1 MLRTI
6 TKIYPKIVGFSN
18 LVRLNSGQTNK
29 IEEKTKEMVG
39 LTREEYQQFQEL
51 VKANELK
58 KQEEETKKLA
68 IKNYKFSG
76 DYWATACMGAISN
89 GVLCVLMT
97 VPYNNHQFIPIITGI
112 TGLGILGSFYPNLKI
127 QAIALGFPVLVVI
140 GGFWTML
147 IMDN

>member
-1 MLRTI
+1 MLHRI
-6 TKIYPKIVGFSN
+6 TKIYPKSIGFSN
-18 LVRLNSGQTNK
+18 LVRLNSSQISK
-29 IEEKTKEMVG
+29 IEEKTKEMVS
-39 LTREEYQQFQEL
+39 LTKEEYQQFQEL

-58 KQEEETKKLA
+58 IQEEETKKLA

-97 VPYNNHQFIPIITGI
+97 VPYNNHQFIPIISGI
-112 TGLGILGSFYPNLKI
+112 TGLGILGSFYPNMKVQSL
-127 QAIALGFPVLVVI
+127 ALGFPVLVVI
-140 GGFWTML
+140 GGFWTIL